1 MKAKEEYLT
10 RFLEGARR
18 KFIIPVYQR
27 PYRWKKE
34 NCELLLKDL
43 KSVAEKT
50 KDTHFFGGIVHIAK
64 DDTDD
69 EMHIVD
75 GQQRITTVS
84 LLLLAI
90 LNYIKE
96 NDLESGVIDADEVF
110 GEYVVGKY
118 NKETKLKLKLSG
130 NDGVAYSNLLSSKEK
145 VSNSQIT
152 INYELFYGKL
162 SEMPLHQVEGIY
174 LAIKKLMIIDIALY
188 IKHGDDPQ
196 LIFESLNS
204 TGQKLTESE
213 KIQNYILMNLSADKQ
228 DVIYERYW
236 LPIEQKTDKQ
246 LDQFIQYY
254 LAIKTRETS
263 KLDSLYF
270 VFKKYRENKA
280 DISIEDIASDILRYA
295 NYFHSIRNASSNSGY
310 WASIER
316 LNFLKINTIY
326 PLLMDFFEAKAKE
339 VITEDEL
346 NEMLETLESYLA
358 RRILCNMSTGTLN
371 KMFVSMGLEIEKLIE
386 KHDIS
391 YFEAFTYSIL
401 SKSKNSRF
409 PTDNEFE
416 ENFEKYEL
424 YNAKSETRKYI
435 LERLENYN
443 NRERV
448 DVNGLLAEGKL
459 SIEHIMP
466 QSLTKEW
473 KAMLG
478 SNWENIH
485 VKWKDRIGNLTLS
498 AYNSDYSNLSFEKKK
513 TMPEKGFEFSKL
525 FLNQFIKEQSA
536 WAEEEIVDRSE
547 VLFKK
552 AKKIW
557 KLPKTTIDIKLNSE
571 IVSLEDDIDF
581 TGKSISKYILLGD
594 EIISNDITDA
604 YKKIMV
610 TLCDLD
616 EFLLVNATSH
626 YFGKDSFSFR
636 KPYEISK
643 GFFIETNL
651 SSNSKIEVLKSV
663 LELFEIELSELHF
676 EIRDKKKVKEFD
688 VTDIS
693 TYENCKIGELAK
705 GFISYLLLQ
714 GKLDNELELLMDKE
728 YSTNT
733 FGMYYPVMSLNRE
746 TGSTVGKPTRYYK
759 NPVEYKGKKY
769 YITTEWFEDFRP
781 KLLAWFDERV

>member
-50 KDTHFFGGIVHIAK
+50 KDIHFFGGIVHIAK

-90 LNYIKE
+90 YNYIKE
-96 NDLESGVIDADEVF
+96 NDIESTVIDTDEVF

-130 NDGVAYSNLLSSKEK
+130 NDGIAYSNLLSGKEK

-162 SEMPLHQVEGIY
+162 SEMSLQQVEGIY

-188 IKHGDDPQ
+188 TKHGDDPQ

-280 DISIEDIASDILRYA
+280 DISIEDIASDILKYA
-295 NYFHSIRNASSNSGY
+295 NYFHLIRNARSNSGY
-310 WASIER
+310 LSSIER
-316 LNFLKINTIY
+316 LNFLKINTVY
-326 PLLMDFFEAKAKE
+326 PLLMDFFEAKTKE
-339 VITEDEL
+339 IITEVEL
-346 NEMLETLESYLA
+346 DKMLEILESYLA

-386 KHDIS
+386 KHGIS
-391 YFEAFTYSIL
+391 YFDAFTYSIL

-478 SNWENIH
+478 SDWENIH

-525 FLNQFIKEQSA
+525 FLNQFVKEQFA
-536 WAEEEIVDRSE
+536 WAEKEQ
-547 VLFKK
+547 VLRGNLRH
-552 AKKIW
+552 W
-557 KLPKTTIDIKLNSE
+557 K
-571 IVSLEDDIDF
+571 
-581 TGKSISKYILLGD
+581 
-594 EIISNDITDA
+594 
-604 YKKIMV
+604 
-610 TLCDLD
+610 
-616 EFLLVNATSH
+616 
-626 YFGKDSFSFR
+626 
-636 KPYEISK
+636 
-643 GFFIETNL
+643 
-651 SSNSKIEVLKSV
+651 
-663 LELFEIELSELHF
+663 
-676 EIRDKKKVKEFD
+676 
-688 VTDIS
+688 
-693 TYENCKIGELAK
+693 
-705 GFISYLLLQ
+705 
-714 GKLDNELELLMDKE
+714 
-728 YSTNT
+728 
-733 FGMYYPVMSLNRE
+733 
-746 TGSTVGKPTRYYK
+746 
-759 NPVEYKGKKY
+759 
-769 YITTEWFEDFRP
+769 
-781 KLLAWFDERV
+781 